1 MKVVLI
7 INIVSLIITLVG
19 LTVFLIKYFK
29 VDKTLFH
36 TTAELAIVKDE
47 KKNKLEA
54 KLNTYTKPN
63 LADIY
68 PEVYNIIAAWCKEV
82 GIYQVAIK
90 TNYDSKSDCYKLTL
104 YTERPGY
111 FIGKAGS
118 LIEKYKKML
127 QECRV
132 GRMIGQIEIEEISG
146 IVNQNQVDVEDYYSS
161 YMAIQFVYEVGY
173 LDCELKRGYS
183 KFDKIV
189 EKVLEYLDNDSERN
203 TLKKAD
209 KIFERN

>member
-1 MKVVLI
+1 MKTLLIVNLIALVVL
-7 INIVSLIITLVG
+7 V
-19 LTVFLIKYFK
+19 VFLTMLLINYL
-29 VDKTLFH
+29 KTNKALFH
-36 TTAELAIVKDE
+36 TTAELDSVKDE
-47 KKNKLEA
+47 KDKIKSE
-54 KLNTYTKPN
+54 LNIYTKPN

-90 TNYDSKSDCYKLTL
+90 TKYDSKSDCYKLTL

-161 YMAIQFVYEVGY
+161 YMANWFAYEETGEE
-173 LDCELKRGYS
+173 C
-183 KFDKIV
+183 
-189 EKVLEYLDNDSERN
+189 
-203 TLKKAD
+203 
-209 KIFERN
+209 